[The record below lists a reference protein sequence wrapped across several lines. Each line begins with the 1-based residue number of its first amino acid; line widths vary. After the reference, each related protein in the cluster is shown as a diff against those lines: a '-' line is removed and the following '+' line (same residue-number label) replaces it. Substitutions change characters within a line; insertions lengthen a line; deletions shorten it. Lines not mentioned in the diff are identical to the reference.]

1 MELKWLPTSVSC
13 LRFDGRGV
21 WLVVNSE
28 QDVWWHW
35 RRRRR
40 RSVKHETEWYDARSP
55 RNQDFQQKGSEGGQI
70 GGWWFKTRGSLTSD
84 LSSSGA
90 NLLAEELNCAVFR
103 DIFISCWATWKLLG
117 HFSWKIDLLG
127 ATGLYNVSL
136 LIVGLEPPT
145 IGIVSQHSDTLSY
158 PLTFEAHPPARSS
171 FIFGPF
177 NFKNDLFP
185 SWDMSNQPQDSESVI
200 LPTEEKQHTVLLHCS
215 VGA

>member
-1 MELKWLPTSVSC
+1 MELKWLPTSVSF

-40 RSVKHETEWYDARSP
+40 RVVRCKISSKPRLPTEGFWGWPNRGLVVQDPGQSYQWFEFKWCKPVGRRIELCSIQRHFLFMLSDVET
-55 RNQDFQQKGSEGGQI
+55 F
-70 GGWWFKTRGSLTSD
+70 GSL
-84 LSSSGA
+84 
-90 NLLAEELNCAVFR
+90 LLENWSF
-103 DIFISCWATWKLLG
+103 
-117 HFSWKIDLLG
+117 
-127 ATGLYNVSL
+127 GLYNVSL

-145 IGIVSQHSDTLSY
+145 IGIGSQHSDTLSY

-177 NFKNDLFP
+177 NFKNWPL
-185 SWDMSNQPQDSESVI
+185 SI
-200 LPTEEKQHTVLLHCS
+200 LRYERPTSGFSQLSYQLRKNNILSSYTV
-215 VGA
+215 V